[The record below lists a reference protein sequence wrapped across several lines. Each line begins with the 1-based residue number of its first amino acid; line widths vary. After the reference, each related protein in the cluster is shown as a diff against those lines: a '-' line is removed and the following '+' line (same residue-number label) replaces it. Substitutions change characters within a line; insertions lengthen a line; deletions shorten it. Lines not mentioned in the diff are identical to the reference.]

1 MTAYLSWRVIL
12 PLRNDP
18 KYPQV
23 PFPWLNTK
31 LQANL
36 ILRKPLPQNVY
47 HVSISF
53 YVHLWINQTQEM
65 QPSHDNIAPCANK
78 NSCIVSVAPSGMQ
91 WNPGL
96 LTGKQKGV
104 TRWVG
109 GEDSQ

>member
-1 MTAYLSWRVIL
+1 
-12 PLRNDP
+12 
-18 KYPQV
+18 
-23 PFPWLNTK
+23 
-31 LQANL
+31 
-36 ILRKPLPQNVY
+36 
-47 HVSISF
+47 
-53 YVHLWINQTQEM
+53 M